1 MASSPSS
8 PTAKC
13 CGLLF
18 KVFLIFQGLIV
29 SFWVVNEYADIS
41 LQSLSLSNKMRP
53 SGEKQNQR
61 NGDS

>member
-1 MASSPSS
+1 M
-8 PTAKC
+8 
-13 CGLLF
+13 
-18 KVFLIFQGLIV
+18 

-41 LQSLSLSNKMRP
+41 LQSHSLSNKMRP